1 MTASK
6 PLLYRFKYGD
16 CWTPRKALHTLTH
29 KFHKAFQVLIAF
41 TGALVCFYSAYR
53 VLEFPTDVPSFN
65 VNSLNEFVARTSLA
79 ARAENI
85 VPFDYSF
92 LLLAVMTVAV
102 ASRISIQI
110 PYSDGYITVSDTLI
124 FLTILLYGGEAAI
137 LLATAEGLF
146 GSYSF
151 LKKTKK
157 LTRLM
162 NAGSMACSTFAS
174 VWSLRIL
181 FGSIS
186 SLATG
191 GYTPRFL
198 TALLVMAF
206 VQYFVNSAL
215 IAIHASFKNNASL
228 VETWFRY
235 YLWASITYLAGAF
248 AAGIAAQTVVAYG
261 FYAFN
266 AIIFAAPI
274 ILIIYLTYRTYLKN
288 VEASAAAAQA
298 AEAQR
303 HFEERERIL
312 EQYAQV
318 EKLSALGELASGVAH
333 NFNNTLAGILGRAQ
347 MLQQSTD
354 LEEVRRG
361 LDIIVRV
368 TEDGAQTVKRIQDFA
383 RQRRDHDFVPLA
395 VDQVLFDI
403 SEITRPRW
411 KNSAEANDIHI
422 NLELEIA
429 SQATVMGDASELR
442 EVLVN
447 LVFNAVDA
455 MPEGGKLRLATKEVD
470 GFVHI
475 SVSDT
480 GSGMSEET
488 RTRVFDPFFTTKGK
502 AGLGLGL
509 AVSYGII
516 RRHEGIFEVDSEIGR
531 GTTFSI
537 KLPIARDVKP
547 NPALPILT
555 PSVSSSGGFE
565 RAKILV
571 IDDEE
576 YVRELLRDV
585 LEAEGCRVVTAGDG
599 LEALSL
605 FEGTRIAGV
614 FTDVGLPGM
623 SGWELAREL
632 RLRSPALPIAII
644 TGWGDSIGTDKQRAA
659 GIEWIVTKPF
669 SVERIVTIARSIATS
684 YDITNNANTSN
695 QLDQDQSTS
704 GIIN

>member
-1 MTASK
+1 
-6 PLLYRFKYGD
+6 
-16 CWTPRKALHTLTH
+16 
-29 KFHKAFQVLIAF
+29 
-41 TGALVCFYSAYR
+41 
-53 VLEFPTDVPSFN
+53 
-65 VNSLNEFVARTSLA
+65 
-79 ARAENI
+79 
-85 VPFDYSF
+85 
-92 LLLAVMTVAV
+92 
-102 ASRISIQI
+102 
-110 PYSDGYITVSDTLI
+110 
-124 FLTILLYGGEAAI
+124 
-137 LLATAEGLF
+137 
-146 GSYSF
+146 
-151 LKKTKK
+151 
-157 LTRLM
+157 M

-174 VWSLRIL
+174 VWSLRVL
-181 FGSIS
+181 FGSIPG
-186 SLATG
+186 LATG
-191 GYTPRFL
+191 GYTPKFL
-198 TALLVMAF
+198 TALLVMAL

-215 IAIHASFKNNASL
+215 IAIHASFKNNAP
-228 VETWFRY
+228 VIETWTRY

-248 AAGIAAQTVVAYG
+248 AAGIAAQTVFAYG

-266 AIIFAAPI
+266 AIIFSAPI

-368 TEDGAQTVKRIQDFA
+368 TEDGAQTVRRIQDFA

-395 VDQVLFDI
+395 VDQVLLDI

-411 KNSAEANDIHI
+411 KNSAEANDVHI
-422 NLELEIA
+422 SLELEIA

-455 MPEGGKLRLATKEVD
+455 MPAGGKLRLATKEVD
-470 GFVHI
+470 DFVHI
-475 SVSDT
+475 SISDT

-516 RRHEGIFEVDSEIGR
+516 RRHEGLFEVNSELGR
-531 GTTFSI
+531 GTTFTI
-537 KLPIARDVKP
+537 KLPIARDVTP
-547 NPALPILT
+547 NIAPPVSTL
-555 PSVSSSGGFE
+555 SVSSSGGFE

-571 IDDEE
+571 LTTKNMCANCCATFWKRKVAVFLPPETDLRHCACS
-576 YVRELLRDV
+576 RERASP
-585 LEAEGCRVVTAGDG
+585 EF
-599 LEALSL
+599 S
-605 FEGTRIAGV
+605 
-614 FTDVGLPGM
+614 PM
-623 SGWELAREL
+623 SDC
-632 RLRSPALPIAII
+632 PA
-644 TGWGDSIGTDKQRAA
+644 
-659 GIEWIVTKPF
+659 
-669 SVERIVTIARSIATS
+669 
-684 YDITNNANTSN
+684 
-695 QLDQDQSTS
+695 
-704 GIIN
+704 

>member
-1 MTASK
+1 MQKQSV
-6 PLLYRFKYGD
+6 
-16 CWTPRKALHTLTH
+16 H
-29 KFHKAFQVLIAF
+29 KFYQS
-41 TGALVCFYSAYR
+41 LVVAAGVVVCGLSVHRLFLA
-53 VLEFPTDVPSFN
+53 TDN
-65 VNSLNEFVARTSLA
+65 LY
-79 ARAENI
+79 
-85 VPFDYSF
+85 PFDFSF
-92 LLLAVMTVAV
+92 FILAVVTVAI
-102 ASRISIQI
+102 ASRISVPI
-110 PYSDGYITVSDTLI
+110 PYESGFITVNDTLI
-124 FLTILLYGGEAAI
+124 FLAILLYGGEAAV
-137 LLATAEGLF
+137 LLGAAEGLF
-146 GSYSF
+146 SWLSSSKP
-151 LKKTKK
+151 LKK
-157 LTRLM
+157 LTVFM
-162 NAGSMACSTFAS
+162 NAGSMACSTFATIW
-174 VWSLRIL
+174 VLRIIY
-181 FGSIS
+181 GSTSQLVVGEYSPKFI
-186 SLATG
+186 G
-191 GYTPRFL
+191 
-198 TALLVMAF
+198 ALVVMGV
-206 VQYFVNSAL
+206 VQYFVNSSL
-215 IAIHASFKNNASL
+215 IAVHAALKNDTPIF
-228 VETWFRY
+228 ETWVKY

-248 AAGIAAQTVVAYG
+248 AAGVTANIVVSYGIYG
-261 FYAFN
+261 FYGLVL
-266 AIIFAAPI
+266 AAPI

-411 KNSAEANDIHI
+411 KNSAEANDVHI
-422 NLELEIA
+422 SLELEIA

-455 MPEGGKLRLATKEVD
+455 MPDGGKLRLATKEVD
-470 GFVHI
+470 DFVHI

-488 RTRVFDPFFTTKGK
+488 RSRVFDPFFTTKGK

-516 RRHEGIFEVDSEIGR
+516 RRHEGVFEVDSEVGR
-531 GTTFSI
+531 GTTFTI
-537 KLPIARDVKP
+537 KLPVARDVKP
-547 NPALPILT
+547 NLAPPIRAV
-555 PSVSSSGGFE
+555 SVATSGGFE

-571 IDDEE
+571 VDDEE
-576 YVRELLRDV
+576 YVRELLCDV

-669 SVERIVTIARSIATS
+669 SVERIVAIARSIAAS
-684 YDITNNANTSN
+684 YDVTNNANTSN